1 MAENVQWIKLI
12 VGMFDGESFKRIKR
26 AKIGGEKFRDKLEA
40 VWFELMD
47 LAGKCNHNGAF
58 INSREIPYT
67 SIEDIATMID
77 RETDELELCIRF
89 FINEGMVEIIDDVFM
104 LSNWQKY
111 QNTDGLD
118 KIREQR
124 RIKQKKWR
132 DKKKALAEGKTAETA
147 PDDEGEMGEIPVVDG
162 DVDPNVDSTVD
173 STVDHFPLISI
184 SNSYIST
191 SLVNKGECEGEN
203 PPPPPPPDPP
213 APPKPPKP
221 EIYPFDE
228 FWAVYP
234 KKKAKEDARKA
245 WAKLKPNEDLGKA
258 IIKAVE
264 DAKKTDDWKKEKG
277 KFIPYPATYLNG
289 KRWEDEEGS
298 DTDGGTENDLA
309 ENQWVGTVL

>member
-118 KIREQR
+118 KIREKK
-124 RIKQKKWR
+124 RIAQKKWR
-132 DKKKALAEGKTAETA
+132 DKNKALTAGKKEETA
-147 PDDEGEMGEIPVVDG
+147 PENAENKGEIPVVDG
-162 DVDPNVDSTVD
+162 DVDNDVESTVD
-173 STVDHFPLISI
+173 STVDSFPLISYISNI
-184 SNSYIST
+184 SNSNIST
-191 SLVNKGECEGEN
+191 GIDNKGECEGEN
-203 PPPPPPPDPP
+203 PPPPP

-245 WAKLKPNEDLGKA
+245 WTKLKPDEALGKA

-264 DAKKTDDWKKEKG
+264 DAKKTADWKKEKG

-298 DTDGGTENDLA
+298 DTDGVVENNLA
-309 ENQWVGTVL
+309 PNQWVGTVL